1 MLYCAHSR
9 QKLARHAKRVTIKPT
24 DHDLLRDIVRTLD
37 PQNPLGRKSKH
48 TNTEHYNYCLQLRR
62 KQAAYMKKFEQKR
75 AAKLNEGLY
84 PKWNRDG
91 VLRGWSQSPMDDP
104 IMETPWWEEHMP
116 ESVRL
121 QDPKT
126 VWGSMGR

>member
-1 MLYCAHSR
+1 MLYCAHIR
-9 QKLARHAKRVTIKPT
+9 QKLARHANRVTIKPA
-24 DHDLLRDIVRTLD
+24 DQDLLRDIIRTLD
-37 PQNPLGRKSKH
+37 PQNPLGHKSKH
-48 TNTEHYNYCLQLRR
+48 TNTEQYNYRLQLCREHTV
-62 KQAAYMKKFEQKR
+62 YMKKFEQKR
-75 AAKLNEGLY
+75 ATKLNDGLH

-91 VLRGWSQSPMDDP
+91 VLRSWSPTRMDDP

-116 ESVRL
+116 ESMRL